1 MITLP
6 SSPLII
12 PVGNRKDKEQDYPM
26 LIVLNTVTAG
36 KEIAISIDDGISYF
50 VPAYNTSAATQLA
63 VSVTAPITHI
73 RLTGTAGVDSYAI
86 R

>member
-12 PVGNRKDKEQDYPM
+12 PVGYRKDKKQDYPM
-26 LIVLNTVTAG
+26 LIVLNSVAAG
-36 KEIAISIDDGISYF
+36 KEIAISVDDGISYF
-50 VPAYNTSAATQLA
+50 VPEYNTSAATQLA
-63 VSVTAPITHI
+63 VSIAASITHI
-73 RLTGTAGVDSYAI
+73 RLTGTAGVDKYAI

>member
-26 LIVLNTVTAG
+26 VVVLNTAAG
-36 KEIAISIDDGISYF
+36 EIAFSGDDGISYF
-50 VPAYNTSAATQLA
+50 VPTYDLSATNQLITHA
-63 VSVTAPITHI
+63 KMPITHI
-73 RLTGTAGVDSYAI
+73 RLTGTAGVDKYAI

>member
-1 MITLP
+1 MIILP

-26 LIVLNTVTAG
+26 LIVFNTVAG
-36 KEIAISIDDGISYF
+36 TIQVSLDDGESYF
-50 VPAYNTSAATQLA
+50 VPTLDTSAANQKA
-63 VSVTAPITHI
+63 VKVTAVITHI
-73 RLTGTAGVDSYAI
+73 KLTGVAGVDKYAI